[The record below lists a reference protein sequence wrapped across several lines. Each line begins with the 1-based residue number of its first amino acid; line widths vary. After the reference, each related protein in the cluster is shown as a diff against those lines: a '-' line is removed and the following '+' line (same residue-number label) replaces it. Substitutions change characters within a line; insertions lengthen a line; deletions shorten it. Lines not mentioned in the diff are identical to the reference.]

1 MRFESCLVRLVLE
14 LLPREATQSR
24 RTSLQFLSRRLY
36 GRQMHESDE
45 RELGSSSS
53 FEMTIVVDRPCSN
66 QLGSCDNGQLFSGIT
81 THSQTFEDLHDSVDL
96 CDLSRH
102 SSHLMPSVVD
112 HKRNVTSPVLISV
125 ILISI
130 DCNKV
135 LVLFS
140 PIKHKFPTYLLV
152 NLLNM

>member
-1 MRFESCLVRLVLE
+1 MR
-14 LLPREATQSR
+14 
-24 RTSLQFLSRRLY
+24 
-36 GRQMHESDE
+36 ESDE

-81 THSQTFEDLHDSVDL
+81 THSQIFEGLHDSVDL

-102 SSHLMPSVVD
+102 SSHLMSSVV
-112 HKRNVTSPVLISV
+112 HHQKNVTSPVLISL
-125 ILISI
+125 ILIST

-140 PIKHKFPTYLLV
+140 SIKHKFQTYLLV
-152 NLLNM
+152 NLLNI